1 MRPIALGLL
10 LAATF
15 SLPGLAAEPDGP
27 ATLITPTEA
36 VRITVQGV
44 LSAKPGTGTG
54 ATQKDA
60 LIEFYSAPDQRLLW
74 VDNNGLNER
83 AKMVMA
89 EIGKADD
96 YGLRA
101 ADYTLP
107 DAAGTASEPKPRDW
121 LADAEVK
128 VSYAVLGYAKDA
140 RGGRIDPLRLSKNLD
155 PTLALPSPS
164 EVIESIAIRS
174 DPAAYLRS
182 FQPDQ
187 PQFEALRQKLI
198 ELRGGKVEE
207 VKPAVVT
214 IPDGPTL
221 KFGMEHEQVALL
233 RKRLDVP
240 AGNDETKFDE
250 AVLEAV
256 RQFQSANGAHADG
269 MVGPGTRR
277 MLNGGPRPQRDG
289 KPGADQCDPGQYG
302 ALALA
307 APRSRRLTM

>member
-107 DAAGTASEPKPRDW
+107 DAAGTASEPKLKTGWPTPR
-121 LADAEVK
+121 
-128 VSYAVLGYAKDA
+128 
-140 RGGRIDPLRLSKNLD
+140 SKSAMRCSAT
-155 PTLALPSPS
+155 P
-164 EVIESIAIRS
+164 RM
-174 DPAAYLRS
+174 PAAAGSTPCASAKISIPPWRC
-182 FQPDQ
+182 
-187 PQFEALRQKLI
+187 
-198 ELRGGKVEE
+198 
-207 VKPAVVT
+207 PA
-214 IPDGPTL
+214 
-221 KFGMEHEQVALL
+221 
-233 RKRLDVP
+233 
-240 AGNDETKFDE
+240 
-250 AVLEAV
+250 
-256 RQFQSANGAHADG
+256 
-269 MVGPGTRR
+269 RR
-277 MLNGGPRPQRDG
+277 R
-289 KPGADQCDPGQYG
+289 
-302 ALALA
+302 
-307 APRSRRLTM
+307 